1 MINGFQINGAA
12 INGAGGSNPGVF
24 QGLDYELTAAV
35 DLEEAQMGPDYALT
49 AGDGILDILNG
60 VDYELKATVGVIA
73 FWQIEARLKVDTFLE
88 IPARLKVDAPT
99 AIQANFRVLASFN
112 IEYVFPARVG
122 GQDFQVVYDLKK
134 DKVTAPFS
142 IPAPIKVAAS
152 TDVVYNLRSRVTAPF
167 DVPAGLNFR
176 VNAPFD
182 VKYNLLLRDRV
193 TSPTTVVYSLLDE
206 IGVNLT
212 NLITLTLTRT
222 GEVIPIEGGEVEIS
236 EGANVW
242 TGSLTL
248 ARITDADKFVFD
260 DDVVL
265 DLNGEIYEMVVDSIQ
280 QSRTGPAQVGAVLRV
295 LSKSARD
302 DTPRAAEVTH
312 IFDTPVT
319 AQAAAEFLVGEP
331 IDWRTIDWLL
341 PANRFGVE
349 NASALD
355 AVAILAE
362 AVGATLE
369 TNPDGTLYVRNQ
381 YEVRVSDYLTATP
394 SHVFLAADSI
404 LAIAESLGPQEI
416 VNRLRIRD
424 DEGSLFQDRM
434 VFEEDDDNELLGTMS
449 IFPSPFRD
457 MDLDVT
463 RFNPPIIIL
472 SKIGTVE
479 LTKTETVEIVE
490 GEGTVDF
497 PIFAIDST
505 NYLDVDLG
513 ALTFDADSQTI
524 RSSDPVNKFSLVE
537 ITYRTR
543 AVQFRVESTQN
554 AIPAQFLAVDPSCP

>member
-1 MINGFQINGAA
+1 MINGFPINGAA

-24 QGLDYELTAAV
+24 QGLDYELAV
-35 DLEEAQMGPDYALT
+35 PLESPLNGLDYELD
-49 AGDGILDILNG
+49 AGAGIVEILNG
-60 VDYELKATVGVIA
+60 LDYELKALLGVTTPFDILY
-73 FWQIEARLKVDTFLE
+73 RLKVDTGLE
-88 IPARLKVDAPT
+88 LPLRLRVGTPFD
-99 AIQANFRVLASFN
+99 IQANFRILASFE
-112 IEYVFPARVG
+112 IDYIFPARVG
-122 GQDFQVVYDLKK
+122 GQDFEVVYDLKP
-134 DKVTAPFS
+134 DKVTAPFD
-142 IPAPIKVAAS
+142 IPAPLKVQGDTEVA
-152 TDVVYNLRSRVTAPF
+152 YNLRPRVTAPF
-167 DVPAGLNFR
+167 DITAGLNIR
-176 VNAPFD
+176 VNAPFE
-182 VKYNLLLRDRV
+182 VAYELRLRDRV
-193 TSPTTVVYSLLDE
+193 TKPTTVVYTLVDE
-206 IGVNLT
+206 TGVNVT
-212 NLITLTLTRT
+212 DLITLTLVRT
-222 GEVIPIEGGEVEIS
+222 GEVIAIQGGEVEIS

-248 ARITDADKFVFD
+248 ARITDADKFLFD
-260 DDVVL
+260 DDVIL

-280 QSRTGPAQVGAVLRV
+280 QNRTGPATVSAILRV
-295 LSKSARD
+295 LSKSARF
-302 DTPRAAEVTH
+302 DTPRASEVTH
-312 IFDTPVT
+312 IFDVPTS
-319 AQAAAEFLVGEP
+319 AQDAAEFLLGTTV
-331 IDWRTIDWLL
+331 DWRTVDWLL

-369 TNPDGTLYVRNQ
+369 TNPDGTLYVRDQ

-434 VFEEDDDNELLGTMS
+434 EFEPDTDNELIGTMS

-457 MDLDVT
+457 MDLDTT

-479 LTKTETVEIVE
+479 ITKTETIEIIE
-490 GEGTVDF
+490 GEGTVGF

-505 NYLDVDLG
+505 QYLDVDLG
-513 ALTFDADSQTI
+513 ALTFDPDSETV
-524 RSSDPVNKFSLVE
+524 RSSDPVNLYSLVE

-543 AVQFRVESTQN
+543 AIQFRVESTQN
-554 AIPAQFLAVDPSCP
+554 GIPAQFLSVDPNCP